1 MSTTPFDLDAH
12 LAAADPIHARE
23 ARFNWHENALRILLP
38 LGWTVAHLAEYSSP
52 RCAACPLLRVTRR
65 KRNDNDQ
72 GARSTRLR
80 FWVDAEGQKL
90 HYHDAGIAETWV
102 ELVIDVTSPRAQ
114 WSANRWFTH
123 ATFGLAEIIDK
134 ARAIKEREEREARES
149 EAYVQ
154 SLLVGTGYTKDDIAN
169 QFGGFG
175 ASAVTSEDNRRC
187 GFRVRM
193 GSRVVSPRS
202 SWSNE
207 EKVRKACNLLTFL
220 QQEGWKE

>member
-23 ARFNWHENALRILLP
+23 ARFGWHENALRILLP
-38 LGWTVAHLAEYSSP
+38 LGWTVEDLAEQSRP

-80 FWVDAEGQKL
+80 FYVHADGLKL
-90 HYHDAGIAETWV
+90 HYRDAATADDWPDLAV
-102 ELVIDVTSPRAQ
+102 DVTAPRAF
-114 WSANRWFTH
+114 WSSTRWFTN

-134 ARAIKEREEREARES
+134 ARAIKEREEREERES
-149 EAYVQ
+149 DAYVQ
-154 SLLVGTGYTKDDIAN
+154 SLLVGTGYTKEDIAN

-175 ASAVTSEDNRRC
+175 ACAITDESNKPC
-187 GFRVRM
+187 GFRVRL

-202 SWSNE
+202 SWSNA